1 MEPGLAVAVGIAD
14 FGCEGGALLLHWMFS
29 FKYWVISLEIPKAI
43 RTSASDF
50 QSSEKKYKVYDAIG
64 ITINLL
70 TCAWL
75 AVRRGQ
81 LDYATSGRIQN
92 EEQVQSLTTKVTRL
106 YYAVTFLELFSGVVL
121 ADALRRIQN

>member
-1 MEPGLAVAVGIAD
+1 MEPALAVVVGVAD

-43 RTSASDF
+43 QTSAAEF
-50 QSSEKKYKVYDAIG
+50 QSSENKYRVYNAIG
-64 ITINLL
+64 ITINML

-75 AVRRGQ
+75 AVRRAQ

-92 EEQVQSLTTKVTRL
+92 DEKVQNLAIKVT
-106 YYAVTFLELFSGVVL
+106 
-121 ADALRRIQN
+121 